1 MKYRY
6 LIERGFVTDA
16 IYCSLIEAGSEG
28 REFGTLGE
36 FDNAA
41 DAKLAAEAD
50 AKATADELRWKDPP
64 KAWQP
69 DALYV
74 SQTLDDGVEENRDS

>member
-6 LIERGFVTDA
+6 LIERGPSSV
-16 IYCSLIEAGSEG
+16 IYCSTIEANADA
-28 REFGTLGE
+28 REIGAVGE

-41 DAKLAAEAD
+41 DAKLAAEDEA
-50 AKATADELRWKDPP
+50 ATVGETLHWKAPP
-64 KAWQP
+64 KPWQP

-74 SQTLDDGVEENRDS
+74 SQTLDDGVEENRDA